1 MVSLNELP
9 SELLSHVFSYTEP
22 DLNPALSIYPLNAL
36 AATNKHLKE
45 EVEEYARIL
54 LKKHR
59 DIVPPKKS
67 RKSCRRRWL
76 GELCAFCKKNSKR
89 RACFYPTLV
98 CCIECDREQFD
109 KMTMTDALKTTRL
122 SKLDLFTPSELHPD
136 LPPLRTGLY
145 PVYGGIATMLST
157 PDVLARKAYI
167 KSLPKRKANRPA
179 TDLPIGL
186 EKRVRHT

>member
-89 RACFYPTLV
+89 RACFYPTL
-98 CCIECDREQFD
+98 
-109 KMTMTDALKTTRL
+109 TMTDALKTTRL